1 MVRRANVPVSVSSL
15 MIDLVATGIG
25 RTGNGND
32 LTFYRLQGHDM
43 AGLVAET
50 LLPLWDLSSC
60 DDAHLLLLGTCFEGQ
75 KKQMTAGEDSFSCI
89 SRSIFESN

>member
-1 MVRRANVPVSVSSL
+1 
-15 MIDLVATGIG
+15 
-25 RTGNGND
+25 
-32 LTFYRLQGHDM
+32 M
-43 AGLVAET
+43 AELVAET
-50 LLPLWDLSSC
+50 LLPLWDLSRC